1 MKLLSRVLKEELEK
15 QYVQSYQYY
24 KEFSAIGQEVANEEQ
39 ENKRVRNYNP
49 ADEIIGEALEKA
61 QTILEAARL
70 QSEELRKEA
79 LDQGKKEGYDAGFE
93 KGYRKAYEDHMFK
106 LQQEIGQFEDDMIT
120 FIEGMESKKEKVL
133 ESYID
138 DLKRIALAV
147 AEKIIK
153 TSLNSSS
160 EIIKRMIISATDKL
174 KKSEWAKIY
183 ISASDSNRM
192 VRGDAELIRELSNL
206 SDNIKVVVM
215 DNAEEGNCIIELPG
229 EIIDI
234 SVNTQLQNIKDILN
248 NARL

>member
-24 KEFSAIGQEVANEEQ
+24 KKFSIAGNEVTNEEQ

-70 QSEELRKEA
+70 QSEELKKEA
-79 LDQGKKEGYDAGFE
+79 FAQGKKEGYDAGFE

-120 FIEGMESKKEKVL
+120 FIEGMEIKKEKVL

-138 DLKRIALAV
+138 DLKSIALAV